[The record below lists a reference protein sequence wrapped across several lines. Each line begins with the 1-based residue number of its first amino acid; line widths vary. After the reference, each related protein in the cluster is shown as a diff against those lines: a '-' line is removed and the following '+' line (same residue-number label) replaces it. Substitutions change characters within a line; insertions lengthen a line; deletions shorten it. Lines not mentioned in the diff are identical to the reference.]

1 MDYIKELVVH
11 ENKYKLHK
19 IRTSIC
25 GVQYSISG
33 AYNSACFR
41 VEMTHCL
48 LNGH

>member
-19 IRTSIC
+19 IRSSIY
-25 GVQYSISG
+25 GVQYSIFR
-33 AYNSACFR
+33 AYNSAYLR

-48 LNGH
+48 LNRH